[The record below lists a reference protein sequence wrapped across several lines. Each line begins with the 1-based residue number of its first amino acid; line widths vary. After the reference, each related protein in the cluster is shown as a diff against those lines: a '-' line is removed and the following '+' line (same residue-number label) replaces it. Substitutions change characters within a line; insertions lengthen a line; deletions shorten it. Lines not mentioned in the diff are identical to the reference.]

1 MMPLAFRNIKDFFA
15 NFEKIEKNDIFHN
28 IFEHSKFIW
37 TDIAGGSFSFK
48 LEAKMHK
55 KCVA

>member
-15 NFEKIEKNDIFHN
+15 NFEKSKNDIFYN
-28 IFEHSKFIW
+28 ILEHSKFIW
-37 TDIAGGSFSFK
+37 TDIAGGSFSLK